1 MDKKIDLVGLTSFN
15 LVNEN
20 LNRIVRDSN
29 RDMEKFQNAIY
40 EQKQEEKRQKERDSR
55 NIELTARKSEEIS
68 ELLSSMNN
76 TLDLLVNK
84 IGSEVELTQS
94 ELGEMNKLLFEIKD
108 IALSELVNREKES
121 KMMGI
126 LKQGLS
132 VGKQASMMLFLEYLK
147 FKAQQYGFP
156 IG

>member
-108 IALSELVNREKES
+108 IALSELVNEEKES